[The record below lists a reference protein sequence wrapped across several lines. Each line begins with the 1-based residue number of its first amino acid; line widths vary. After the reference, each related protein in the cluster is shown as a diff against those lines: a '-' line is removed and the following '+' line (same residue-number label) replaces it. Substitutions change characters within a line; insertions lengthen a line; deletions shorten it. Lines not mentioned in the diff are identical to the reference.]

1 MHMLSEHDWMNMKS
15 AQKNVMIDLLLSIS
29 FSLFGMLLIFGL
41 GFVFPTI
48 NPYVVIKWIII
59 VAGVV
64 FVVSFLKWFFYL
76 GMKMKM
82 MRAMKNENVEAKPVR
97 VEKAKKVSKK

>member
-1 MHMLSEHDWMNMKS
+1 MKDEKMLKLHYMKRMVRMNFEMS
-15 AQKNVMIDLLLSIS
+15 VA
-29 FSLFGMLLIFGL
+29 FSVFGMLLIFGL

-64 FVVSFLKWFFYL
+64 FAYAFITFAIFKV
-76 GMKMKM
+76 MKIKM
-82 MRAMKNENVEAKPVR
+82 MMKGGWKV
-97 VEKAKKVSKK
+97 KKTSKK

>member
-1 MHMLSEHDWMNMKS
+1 MTENMGWMKMKWVR
-15 AQKNVMIDLLLSIS
+15 KNIMIDILLSIS
-29 FSLFGMLLIFGL
+29 FSVFGMLLIFGL

-64 FVVSFLKWFFYL
+64 FALSFLKYL
-76 GMKMKM
+76 VYMGMKMRMKM
-82 MRAMKNENVEAKPVR
+82 MMKGEWKEMEAK
-97 VEKAKKVSKK
+97 KTSKK

>member
-1 MHMLSEHDWMNMKS
+1 MKDDVMWQKIKWMRKQVNTCIL
-15 AQKNVMIDLLLSIS
+15 ASIS
-29 FSLFGMLLIFGL
+29 FSVFGMLLIFGL

-64 FVVSFLKWFFYL
+64 FACSLINYIVFMV
-76 GMKMKM
+76 MKLRMRMKGGWKIKG
-82 MRAMKNENVEAKPVR
+82 A
-97 VEKAKKVSKK
+97 SKK

>member
-1 MHMLSEHDWMNMKS
+1 MNDKILM
-15 AQKNVMIDLLLSIS
+15 SIS
-29 FSLFGMLLIFGL
+29 FSVFGMLLIFGL

-64 FVVSFLKWFFYL
+64 FVYSALAYFSGAVKAVTKVI
-76 GMKMKM
+76 MKVVTKVI
-82 MRAMKNENVEAKPVR
+82 KKG
-97 VEKAKKVSKK
+97 KSAKK